1 MISPTRRSPAARC
14 SSPRRCAAP
23 LAARCRSVLV
33 MVLNLPSGS
42 ASKFAALGE
51 QFERARVDPPV
62 ALVFDPVD
70 PGLPRPDLVDRGP
83 EPDVGSELG
92 RCAEGSVKALAQPGL
107 LNQRAVQPLARTF
120 ALLAC
125 HGPQPFG
132 PSVGGR
138 AQGRERVRPSE
149 RSSVRPSLLRCSVP
163 PRRAAVVHEGF
174 ASAASLY
181 ATLNTASAATD
192 TATRASAT
200 PVSNRPGRPMTCAPI
215 TAGSRASRR
224 MKA

>member
-23 LAARCRSVLV
+23 LAVRCRSVLV
-33 MVLNLPSGS
+33 MVLKLPSGS
-42 ASKFAALGE
+42 ASEFAALGE

-62 ALVFDPVD
+62 VLVFDPVD

-83 EPDVGSELG
+83 EPDIGPELA
-92 RCAEGSVKALAQPGL
+92 RCSDGSVKALAQPILRDQG
-107 LNQRAVQPLARTF
+107 AEKPLARTV

-138 AQGRERVRPSE
+138 AQGRERVRPNE
-149 RSSVRPSLLRCSVP
+149 RSSVRPRVL
-163 PRRAAVVHEGF
+163 
-174 ASAASLY
+174 
-181 ATLNTASAATD
+181 
-192 TATRASAT
+192 
-200 PVSNRPGRPMTCAPI
+200 
-215 TAGSRASRR
+215 
-224 MKA
+224 